1 MGASTYTM
9 QDTFIEYSFGAYAA
23 DWVIDSK
30 EDYEVMMNIG
40 TGNVKE
46 TVVGTGVITADID
59 FGGASYV
66 YATNEASRTLT
77 LDGNNHV
84 LSNVVTN
91 GLFSNVVGGH
101 IKNVIILNPTIVTL
115 NRDADNMLMGNGP
128 FGTQADRG
136 GAFANSIS
144 TAAIVENIAVVN
156 AKVGVNTKPVG
167 MFAGR
172 IYSSDTTIKN
182 CLVVDTSLSK
192 QAGLSAWFENIGGS
206 AAKAL
211 FINNYA
217 ITPNNYAAC
226 DTVSATISSGYADY
240 KVVSTY
246 TDMLS
251 EVGSNVKV
259 FTCLEFDGDDV
270 LIAGVKI
277 NENMQFTD
285 IVADFEKNVENT
297 LTSTIIA
304 NETVNKVTISDTEV
318 AFTQDGDTLTFSATA
333 LAKAPISDGL
343 EMLIYT
349 DAKTYICKANVSID
363 APVMNTKLKEVPVI
377 CVGDMVDNAFTV
389 DLPLETSTITQ
400 IGGCNSWAIVDNN
413 TVKITLDDLSARGEV
428 LFDVYT
434 ADTIKAFAVYMVDYA
449 ISTTE
454 QLEK

>member
-1 MGASTYTM
+1 MKTELTVKDIVEITNGKLIIGAKEEVCNN
-9 QDTFIEYSFGAYAA
+9 FSF
-23 DWVIDSK
+23 DIREISK
-30 EDYEVMMNIG
+30 ED
-40 TGNVKE
+40 TF
-46 TVVGTGVITADID
+46 VGIKGDASDTSELWKDALDQ
-59 FGGASYV
+59 GAKV
-66 YATNEASRTLT
+66 
-77 LDGNNHV
+77 
-84 LSNVVTN
+84 
-91 GLFSNVVGGH
+91 
-101 IKNVIILNPTIVTL
+101 
-115 NRDADNMLMGNGP
+115 
-128 FGTQADRG
+128 
-136 GAFANSIS
+136 
-144 TAAIVENIAVVN
+144 AIVENIAVVN
-156 AKVGVNTKPVG
+156 AKVGINTKPVG

-226 DTVSATISSGYADY
+226 DTVSGTISSGYADY

-285 IVADFEKNVENT
+285 IVADFEKGVENT

-400 IGGCNSWAIVDNN
+400 IGNFNRIVIYDSPTIATTYLCNSR
-413 TVKITLDDLSARGEV
+413 S
-428 LFDVYT
+428 F
-434 ADTIKAFAVYMVDYA
+434 
-449 ISTTE
+449 
-454 QLEK
+454 